1 MAGLSL
7 ELNSGERTYGYAVSG
22 VPAGTEAS
30 GLPFVDS
37 AGNRINCNYCR
48 VMVHY
53 DADSNGDERDHAIV
67 WVEPSGSGH
76 TDFSMTVDPNIAQE
90 YSIDDVAAGNVSGVN
105 GQAVFA
111 SLGNNG
117 VSEYKCD
124 NGAIID
130 SVNVKVEDHPKNPS
144 HAGSITIELV
154 YGNVTAFNTLRQD
167 RYDRGV

>member
-7 ELNSGERTYGYAVSG
+7 ELQSGERTYGYAVSG

-53 DADSNGDERDHAIV
+53 DPHTDADQKSHAIV
-67 WVEPSGSGH
+67 WIEPSGSGH
-76 TDFSMTVDPNIAQE
+76 TDFSMTADPNKAQE
-90 YSIDDVAAGNVSGVN
+90 YSIDDVAAGNVSGTN

-111 SLGNNG
+111 SLGNDG

-124 NGAIID
+124 NGAIMD
-130 SVNVKVEDHPKNPS
+130 SVNVKVEDHPKTASNP
-144 HAGSITIELV
+144 GSITLNLV
-154 YGNVTAFNTLRQD
+154 YGNVTSFSTLRQD
-167 RYDRGV
+167 RYDRGA

>member
-22 VPAGTEAS
+22 VPPGTEAS

-53 DADSNGDERDHAIV
+53 DPDTNGGDRDHAIV

-76 TDFSMTVDPNIAQE
+76 TDFSMVDNPNIVGE
-90 YSIDDVAAGNVSGVN
+90 YSMDDVVAGDVSGIN

-111 SLGNNG
+111 SLGSNG
-117 VSEYKCD
+117 VSEYKCQ
-124 NGAIID
+124 NGAIMD
-130 SVNVKVEDHPKNPS
+130 SVNVRVEDHPKNPS
-144 HAGSITIELV
+144 HEGEITINV
-154 YGNVTAFNTLRQD
+154 IYGNVTAFNTIRQD
-167 RYDRGV
+167 RYDTGV